1 MALPSTQQAVRFGR
15 TGGAEV
21 LDLVEVPVPSPGPG
35 EILMRHVAVGLNFID
50 IYQRTG
56 LYPLPLP
63 SGLGREAA
71 GVVEAIG
78 DGVTRFRVGDR
89 VATATAPVGAY
100 SQFHVLPETAAVPV
114 PDDISLEVAAAVMLK
129 GMTAEFL
136 VRRAFHVKQGDE
148 ILLQAAAGGVGLIL
162 AQWAKALGATVIGT
176 VGSEAKAALAHSHGS
191 DHAILYDREDVA
203 ARVKEITEGR
213 GVAVAYDSVGQAT
226 FEGSLASLKRRGT
239 LVLFGN
245 ASGPVPPFDPLRLS
259 RGGSLYV
266 TRPTLFDY
274 VATTEELDASAAALF
289 DVIRSSAVKVEI
301 GQTFALAE
309 VREAHEALAGRKTT
323 GSTLL
328 IP

>member
-1 MALPSTQQAVRFGR
+1 MQSVRFD
-15 TGGAEV
+15 THGGPEV
-21 LDLVEVPVPSPGPG
+21 LQLVETPVPSPGPG
-35 EILMRHVAVGLNFID
+35 EILIRSAAVGLNFID

-63 SGLGREAA
+63 SGLGKEAA
-71 GVVEAIG
+71 GVVEAVG
-78 DGVTRFRVGDR
+78 DGVVRFEVGDR
-89 VATATAPVGAY
+89 IATATAPVGAY
-100 SQFHVLPETAAVPV
+100 GQFHVLPETAAVRV
-114 PDDISLEVAAAVMLK
+114 PDDISLETAAAVMLK

-148 ILLQAAAGGVGLIL
+148 ILLHAAAGGVGLIL
-162 AQWAKALGATVIGT
+162 AQWARSLGATVIGT
-176 VGSEAKAALAHSHGS
+176 VGSEAKAELARAHGS
-191 DHAILYDREDVA
+191 NHVILYDREDVA
-203 ARVKEITEGR
+203 TRVKEITDGR
-213 GVAVAYDSVGQAT
+213 GVAAAYDSVGAAT
-226 FEGSLASLKRRGT
+226 FESSLASLKRRGT
-239 LVLFGN
+239 LILFGN

-274 VATTEELDASAAALF
+274 VATVEELDASATALF
-289 DVIRSSAVKVEI
+289 DVIRNGAVKVEI
-301 GQTFALAE
+301 GQTFPLAN

>member
-1 MALPSTQQAVRFGR
+1 MALPSVQTAVRFDRHGDA
-15 TGGAEV
+15 GV
-21 LDLVEVPVPSPGPG
+21 LELVEIPVPSPGPG
-35 EILMRHVAVGLNFID
+35 EILIRHAAVGLNFID

-63 SGLGREAA
+63 SGLGKEAA
-71 GVVEAIG
+71 GTVEAVG
-78 DGVTRFRVGDR
+78 DGVTRFQVGDR

-100 SQFHVLPETAAVPV
+100 RQFHVLPETAAVAV
-114 PDDISLEVAAAVMLK
+114 PDDISLETAAAVMLK

-136 VRRAFHVKQGDE
+136 IRRAFHVKQGDE
-148 ILLQAAAGGVGLIL
+148 ILLHAAAGGVGLIL
-162 AQWAKALGATVIGT
+162 GQWARSLGASVIGT
-176 VGSEAKAALAHSHGS
+176 VGSEAKADLARAHGS
-191 DHAILYDREDVA
+191 GHVILYDREDVA
-203 ARVKEITEGR
+203 ARVRDITDGR

-226 FEGSLASLKRRGT
+226 FEASLASLRKRGT

-274 VATTEELDASAAALF
+274 IATVEELDASAAALF
-289 DVIRSSAVKVEI
+289 AVIRSGAVKVEI
-301 GQTFALAE
+301 GQTFPLAH
-309 VREAHEALAGRKTT
+309 VRDAHEALAGRRTT